1 MKFIKR
7 LTIYIGGLLLLA
19 IGINISKAA
28 GLGISPVSAVPYAL
42 EVIWGL
48 ELGLATIFFQ
58 VALVFLQVLLL
69 QKKFKPVQFLQIPCV
84 YLLSFFI
91 TYTSSHY
98 LLSWLPEPPSY
109 GIRLLYLLISIIII
123 GIGVSLYLLPNFVP
137 LPAEGLMKA
146 IVTVS
151 HDRFKF
157 SHVKVAVDSSL
168 VLISA
173 ILSFVFLG
181 SLITVREGTVLAA
194 ILVGEVVGFVY
205 KHYRKQLS
213 AWLEE

>member
-1 MKFIKR
+1 MKFLKR

-42 EVIWGL
+42 EVIWGI

-58 VALVFLQVLLL
+58 VVLVFLQVLLL
-69 QKKFKPVQFLQIPCV
+69 RKKFKPVQFLQIPCV

-109 GIRLLYLLISIIII
+109 GIRLLYLMISIVII

-151 HDRFKF
+151 QDRFKF